1 MLKKLKFYAIGLV
14 PGLLIVFF
22 ILNQKGASCSY
33 FPNDRVIAETLTKDF
48 TYSPNFK
55 TEMELNKISEQFLK
69 DSIIAGGKI
78 DFDRSKA
85 QEKPCPKYLLL
96 YPKNN
101 PRVEVNYSKCKE
113 NAEFTGLKK
122 LK

>member
-1 MLKKLKFYAIGLV
+1 MFKKLKFYSIGLI

-22 ILNQKGASCSY
+22 ILNQKGTTCSY

-48 TYSPNFK
+48 TYSPTFK
-55 TEMELNKISEQFLK
+55 TEMEKNKISEKFLK
-69 DSIIAGGKI
+69 DSIIAAGKI

-85 QEKPCPKYLLL
+85 QAQPCPQYLLV

-101 PRVEVNYSKCKE
+101 PRFEVNYSKCKE
-113 NAEFTGLKK
+113 NAEFTGFKK
-122 LK
+122 VK

>member
-1 MLKKLKFYAIGLV
+1 MLKKLKFYAIGLI

-22 ILNQKGASCSY
+22 ILNQKGTSCSY

-48 TYSPNFK
+48 TYSPTFK

-69 DSIIAGGKI
+69 DSIIAKGEI
-78 DFDRSKA
+78 DFDRSKP
-85 QEKPCPKYLLL
+85 QNEPCPEYLLL

-101 PRVEVNYSKCKE
+101 PRIEVNYSKCKE
-113 NAEFTGLKK
+113 TAEFTSLKK